1 MIITETITINGK
13 EFTRNYSDVGYMIQK
28 VGTEEIYSEAV
39 DPINSGRAYVETDI
53 LTETNEEFS
62 DSEFRSMVEEVVE

>member
-13 EFTRNYSDVGYMIQK
+13 EFTRNYSDAGYMIQK
-28 VGTEEIYSEAV
+28 VGTEEIYSEAI

-53 LTETNEEFS
+53 LIETNEEFS
-62 DSEFRSMVEEVVE
+62 DAEVRAMVEEAL